1 MQQSNIYI
9 ISYSLNNCIKIK
21 NYTILFIHFKFISSS
36 FFYLRRKE
44 SKRNHRRLIHEN
56 IQIFKNP
63 FERKFAEKRHVK
75 FFQPGRRKKKRKNKK
90 QPRLY
95 RYYSYNVTKRR
106 YRGALLTDIGDF
118 DDAFRA
124 PTLINCLGS

>member
-44 SKRNHRRLIHEN
+44 SKRNYRQLIHEDIRFLRIRSKEN
-56 IQIFKNP
+56 SQK
-63 FERKFAEKRHVK
+63 KEKRHAK
-75 FFQPGRRKKKRKNKK
+75 FFQPLKGGKKKKE
-90 QPRLY
+90 
-95 RYYSYNVTKRR
+95 
-106 YRGALLTDIGDF
+106 
-118 DDAFRA
+118 
-124 PTLINCLGS
+124 